1 MNFSKY
7 LPLLIA
13 PVIFFILIL
22 LARKIM
28 EKKVLNLF
36 TSAYFF
42 GLLTAIPMMLA
53 LYFVYEYWLVHVQ
66 SLRRILFF
74 SFALIGFL
82 SEFSKFLLLRFFYL
96 PKESFTK
103 PFDGVL
109 FSVMIAMGYST
120 TANAYF
126 LYDWK
131 YSDDLQIVLYT
142 LPAAN
147 LFIGI
152 ILGFFTGMAKFRT
165 NYFDSLTGLTAS
177 FFFYG
182 FYSFCLISQD
192 YLLLGLLGGGIVIIS
207 MLLAVKSLN
216 TNVNSLI

>member
-7 LPLLIA
+7 FPLLIG

-42 GLLTAIPMMLA
+42 GLLTAIPTILA

-74 SFALIGFL
+74 SFVLIGFL
-82 SEFSKFLLLRFFYL
+82 SEFSKFILLRFVYL

-103 PFDGVL
+103 PFDGIL
-109 FSVMIAMGYST
+109 FSVMIAMGYAT

-126 LYDWK
+126 LYEWK
-131 YSDDLQIVLYT
+131 YTNDLDIVLYT
-142 LPAAN
+142 LPAAT
-147 LFIGI
+147 LFIAI
-152 ILGFFTGMAKFRT
+152 IMGFFTGMAKFRT
-165 NYFDSLTGLTAS
+165 NYFDSLTGLMAS

-182 FYSFCLISQD
+182 FFIFCLFSQD
-192 YLLLGLLGGGIVIIS
+192 YLLLAIYGAGIVIIS
-207 MLLAVKSLN
+207 LLLAAKSLN
-216 TNVNSLI
+216 TNINTLI

>member
-13 PVIFFILIL
+13 PVIFFILII

-28 EKKVLNLF
+28 ERKVLNLF
-36 TSAYFF
+36 TSAYFV

-53 LYFVYEYWLVHVQ
+53 LYFVYEYWLSHVQ
-66 SLRRILFF
+66 SLRRILFY
-74 SFALIGFL
+74 SFVLIGFL
-82 SEFSKFLLLRFFYL
+82 SEFTKFLMLRFYYL

-103 PFDGVL
+103 PFDGIL
-109 FSVMIAMGYST
+109 FSVMIAMGYAT

-126 LYDWK
+126 LYEWK
-131 YSDDLQIVLYT
+131 YSDDVQIVLYT
-142 LPAAN
+142 LPAAS

-152 ILGFFTGMAKFRT
+152 IMGFFTGMAKFRT
-165 NYFDSLTGLTAS
+165 NYFDSLTGLAAS

-192 YLLLGLLGGGIVIIS
+192 YAVLGLLGAGIVIIS
-207 MLLAVKSLN
+207 ILLAVKSLN
-216 TNVNSLI
+216 TDVNNII

>member
-13 PVIFFILIL
+13 PFIFFILIL

-36 TSAYFF
+36 TSAYFM

-66 SLRRILFF
+66 SLRRIIFF

-82 SEFSKFLLLRFFYL
+82 SEFSKFLLLRFYYL

-103 PFDGVL
+103 PFDGIL
-109 FSVMIAMGYST
+109 FSVMIAMGYAT

-131 YSDDLQIVLYT
+131 YSDDVHLVLYT
-142 LPAAN
+142 LPFAN

-152 ILGFFTGMAKFRT
+152 IMGFFTGMAKFRT
-165 NYFDSLTGLTAS
+165 SYFDSLTGMAAS

-192 YLLLGLLGGGIVIIS
+192 YLLLGLLGAGIVIIAI
-207 MLLAVKSLN
+207 LLAVKSLN
-216 TNVNSLI
+216 TNVNNLI

>member
-1 MNFSKY
+1 MNFSKF

-36 TSAYFF
+36 TSAYFV

-53 LYFVYEYWLVHVQ
+53 LYFVYEYWLTHVQ
-66 SLRRILFF
+66 SLRRILFY
-74 SFALIGFL
+74 SFVLIGFL
-82 SEFSKFLLLRFFYL
+82 SEFTKFLILRFYYL

-103 PFDGVL
+103 PFDGIL
-109 FSVMIAMGYST
+109 FSVMIAMGYAT

-126 LYDWK
+126 LYEWK
-131 YSDDLQIVLYT
+131 YSADVQIVLYT
-142 LPAAN
+142 LPVAN

-152 ILGFFTGMAKFRT
+152 IMGFFTGMAKFRT
-165 NYFDSLTGLTAS
+165 NYFDSLTGLAAS

-182 FYSFCLISQD
+182 FCSFCLISQD
-192 YLLLGLLGGGIVIIS
+192 YMVLGLLGAGIFIIS
-207 MLLAVKSLN
+207 ILLAVKSLN
-216 TNVNSLI
+216 TDVNNII

>member
-28 EKKVLNLF
+28 ERKVLNLF
-36 TSAYFF
+36 TSAYFI

-53 LYFVYEYWLVHVQ
+53 LYFVYEYWLSHVQ
-66 SLRRILFF
+66 SLRRILFY
-74 SFALIGFL
+74 SFVLIGFL
-82 SEFSKFLLLRFFYL
+82 SEFTKFLMLRFYYL

-103 PFDGVL
+103 PFDGIL
-109 FSVMIAMGYST
+109 FSVMIAMGYAT
-120 TANAYF
+120 TATAYF
-126 LYDWK
+126 LYEWK

-142 LPAAN
+142 LPAAS
-147 LFIGI
+147 LLIGI
-152 ILGFFTGMAKFRT
+152 IMGFFTGMAKFRT
-165 NYFDSLTGLTAS
+165 NYFDSLTGLAAS

-192 YLLLGLLGGGIVIIS
+192 YVVLGLLGAGIFIIS
-207 MLLAVKSLN
+207 ILLAVKSLN
-216 TNVNSLI
+216 TDVNTII